1 MDVASFAEIEDEFMA
16 RVRRIVWC
24 TVATVDRQGRPRTRI
39 LHPLWEGSTSW
50 IGTSPISLKAKH
62 LEHNPYVSLSYWDP
76 QQQQIYADCKAE
88 WHNDVA
94 TKRRIWEL
102 YKSTPPPLGYDP
114 AIIPPWKD
122 GPDTPAFGVL
132 KLIPWRIE
140 LSGLAGKGGLPK
152 VWRA

>member
-1 MDVASFAEIEDEFMA
+1 MAQGCFA
-16 RVRRIVWC
+16 
-24 TVATVDRQGRPRTRI
+24 GTRI
-39 LHPLWEGSTSW
+39 LHPLWEGSTGW
-50 IGTSPISLKAKH
+50 IGTSPLSLKAKH

-76 QQQQIYADCKAE
+76 QQQQIYADCTAE

-140 LSGLAGKGGLPK
+140 LSGLAEMMNPK
-152 VWRA
+152 VWRAKS